1 MFVCPVCATTATAGG
16 FCTEDGTTLVDG
28 ATDPLLGTTV
38 GSYRLARLLGKG
50 GMGAV
55 YLGVHP
61 GIGSRVAVKVLSPS
75 ASSDPTLVDR
85 FFAEARAVNV
95 IRHESIVNVLDLSVL
110 ADGRPCI
117 TMEYLE
123 GAALSRHFAEGTPS
137 SLDFV
142 ARVGVEV
149 LGALAAAHALGITHR
164 DLKPDN
170 IFITS
175 LGRVKVLDFGI
186 AKLRPTEGQHHD
198 ATATGT
204 LLGTP
209 QYMSPEQAL
218 GQSVDTRSDLYS
230 LGAIL
235 YEGVTGRRLFRQ
247 DSLFEL
253 LRAHIEQPPEVP
265 RSARPDLPPAFENL
279 LLRMLEKD
287 RNKRIQSAEECRAA
301 LLAVNPEAGRG
312 VSLPPPTALSPGAQA
327 VSSVSSQ
334 NAVPSAQPAPTV
346 GATSVTLSTP
356 ASTQRGSSSV
366 GLFVGIGGIVIA
378 IAIVGVG
385 IVAVAIGFALN
396 RSPTT
401 PPAAATTEPTPTS
414 VTTTTTTPTET
425 KTGSTKIVDLSAEL
439 NDARKAARKM
449 FPDAELASI
458 SATGVDNT
466 GKIDLSVPTKS
477 VAYFFRSPIESKS
490 SKKCMV
496 SVSLSG
502 YGTFATP
509 YDDTVYECKQ
519 PTIVQPRCAVSRVVK
534 EEAGGA
540 EIVSVTLQN
549 QAGVW
554 QWVVMMK
561 GGTLRI
567 RPDNC

>member
-1 MFVCPVCATTATAGG
+1 MFVCPACATTADAGG
-16 FCTEDGTTLVDG
+16 FCTEDGTVLVDG
-28 ATDPLLGTTV
+28 ATDPLLGITV

-123 GAALSRHFAEGTPS
+123 GAPLSRHFAEGTPS
-137 SLDFV
+137 PLEFV
-142 ARVGVEV
+142 ARVAVEV

-170 IFITS
+170 VFITS

-186 AKLRPTEGQHHD
+186 AKLRPSEGNPHD

-235 YEGVTGRRLFRQ
+235 YEGATGQRLFRAE
-247 DSLFEL
+247 SLFEL
-253 LRAHIEQPPEVP
+253 LRAHIEEPPQPP
-265 RSARPDLPPAFENL
+265 RSLRADLPPAFENL

-287 RNKRIQSAEECRAA
+287 RTKRMQTAEECRAV
-301 LLAVNPEAGRG
+301 LLAVQPDAGRG
-312 VSLPPPTALSPGAQA
+312 VSLPPPTALSPGA
-327 VSSVSSQ
+327 SSPSGQVLPSS
-334 NAVPSAQPAPTV
+334 SLPATV
-346 GATSVTLSTP
+346 AATSVTLSTP
-356 ASTQRGSSSV
+356 STPQSTSSSV
-366 GLFVGIGGIVIA
+366 GIFVGIGGLLIA
-378 IAIVGVG
+378 FLVVG
-385 IVAVAIGFALN
+385 IVVIGGGVAYTMSKREPPAPPTSASEPESTAGTVTTAA
-396 RSPTT
+396 PTT
-401 PPAAATTEPTPTS
+401 AS
-414 VTTTTTTPTET
+414 DNQ
-425 KTGSTKIVDLSAEL
+425 TGSTQRVDLSAEL
-439 NDARKAARKM
+439 AEARKAARKQ
-449 FPDAELASI
+449 FPDAELTTV
-458 SATGVDNT
+458 SATGVDAT
-466 GKIDLSVPTKS
+466 GKVDLSVNTKS
-477 VAYFFRSPIESKS
+477 VAYFFRSPSASKTT
-490 SKKCMV
+490 KKCMV

-509 YDDTVYECKQ
+509 YEDTVYECKQ
-519 PTIVQPRCAVSRVVK
+519 PTISAPRCAVSRVVK
-534 EEAGGA
+534 EEAGSS

-554 QWVVMMK
+554 QWVVMLK
-561 GGTLRI
+561 GGALRI